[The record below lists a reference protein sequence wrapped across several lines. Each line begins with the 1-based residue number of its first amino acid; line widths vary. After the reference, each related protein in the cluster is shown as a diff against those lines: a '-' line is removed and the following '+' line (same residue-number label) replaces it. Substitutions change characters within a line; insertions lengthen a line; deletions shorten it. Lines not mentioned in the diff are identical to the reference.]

1 MSTGDAPIRRLN
13 ELRSSR
19 YADPTLRNLV
29 GLLQSKLE
37 LCARLPVL
45 VHEADTEGHD
55 KSARLFRS
63 ISIAEDRQVAELIET
78 LRAHL
83 DGYSGGAA
91 SKET

>member
-1 MSTGDAPIRRLN
+1 MRRLN
-13 ELRSSR
+13 ELRSPR

-45 VHEADTEGHD
+45 VHEAASEGHEG
-55 KSARLFRS
+55 SARLFRS
-63 ISIAEDRQVAELIET
+63 ISVAEDRQVTELLET
-78 LRAHL
+78 LREHL